1 MVIFVYIDLAGLMD
15 KGFHGYQGDSEAMGP
30 AATGVIHACMHVCVC
45 VRVCACVCTCMRA

>member
-30 AATGVIHACMHVCVC
+30 AATGVII
-45 VRVCACVCTCMRA
+45 TD